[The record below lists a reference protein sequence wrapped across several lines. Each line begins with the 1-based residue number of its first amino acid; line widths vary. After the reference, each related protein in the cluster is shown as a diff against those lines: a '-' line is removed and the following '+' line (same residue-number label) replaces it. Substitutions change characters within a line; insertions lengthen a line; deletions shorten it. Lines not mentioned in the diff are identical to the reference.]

1 MIKNPPTN
9 AGDTRDVGPIPGWGR
24 SPGERNDNPPRVFLC
39 RKFHGQRSLVGYSP
53 GGCEESDTTEQ
64 THTHTHTHSPK
75 LRINHL

>member
-53 GGCEESDTTEQ
+53 GGCKEPDMTEHMALG
-64 THTHTHTHSPK
+64 TRPPW
-75 LRINHL
+75 REARGN